1 MQGKKLLIVDD
12 EADIRTLLKE
22 YLELEGYRVW
32 TAANVTEAQKAL
44 TAGPDLIILDIAL
57 PGIDGLLWCRQI
69 RDTLPVPILFLSAR
83 AGEKDRIK
91 GLQAGGD
98 DYIVK
103 PFSLEE
109 LSARIAAHLRREA
122 RKEAKPSGQGIYWD
136 GILTVDFAGYRFLIK
151 GQDIGLTKIEFRIAA
166 FLFTNKGHVFTKDQ
180 IYEKV
185 RGCDG
190 EADVSVVT
198 EHIRRI
204 RAKLG
209 ADWERE
215 YIETVWG
222 VGYRWIG

>member
-32 TAANVTEAQKAL
+32 TAANVAEAQKAL

-109 LSARIAAHLRREA
+109 LSARIAA
-122 RKEAKPSGQGIYWD
+122 
-136 GILTVDFAGYRFLIK
+136 
-151 GQDIGLTKIEFRIAA
+151 